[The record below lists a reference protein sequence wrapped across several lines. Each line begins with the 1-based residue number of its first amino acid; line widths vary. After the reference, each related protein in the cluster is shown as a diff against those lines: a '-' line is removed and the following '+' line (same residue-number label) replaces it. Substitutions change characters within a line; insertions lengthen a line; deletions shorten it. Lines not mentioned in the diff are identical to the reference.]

1 MKVNDIIKFWNLD
14 KETVINRNLPKVQI
28 YSALKRTTD
37 KEFIQKTIQSIYLI
51 ANYKPENTR
60 IPLYESDLES
70 YQEIQFMYI
79 KVRKDNS
86 EKKTFK
92 ILSEIIPYPLI
103 SIIQNNE
110 QFIIMT
116 GRYEKLSNGYLRLI
130 QSYSSPIYSTD
141 EIENVLSI
149 YNLNDYSKYNL
160 KLFYDN
166 IRDDIS
172 TQKIREEFDSE
183 VQISSEE
190 KDEIDNLKKEINI
203 LSNKM
208 SKERQLNKKIEL
220 QVKLKKQK
228 DELKMILNKNEERTR
243 NEQ

>member
-14 KETVINRNLPKVQI
+14 KETIINRNLPKVQI
-28 YSALKRTTD
+28 YSALNKTKD

-60 IPLYESDLES
+60 IPLYESDFES
-70 YQEIQFMYI
+70 YQEIQFMHI

-86 EKKTFK
+86 EKNVFK

-110 QFIIMT
+110 QFVIMT

-149 YNLNDYSKYNL
+149 YNLNNYKKYNL
-160 KLFYDN
+160 KLFYDDL
-166 IRDDIS
+166 RDDIS
-172 TQKIREEFDSE
+172 TQTIREEYDKE

-190 KDEIDNLKKEINI
+190 KDKLDSIKKEINI
-203 LSNKM
+203 LSNKI

-220 QVKLKKQK
+220 QVKLKKSK
-228 DELKMILNKNEERTR
+228 DELEMIINRNEERTR
-243 NEQ
+243 NE